1 MEITFISTFTEHH
14 CLNAYSSVVAFHIV
28 ALCHT
33 RNDNN
38 FEIAVAADGVKTHI
52 PLSFNKQTSLLQC
65 HREILFNI

>member
-38 FEIAVAADGVKTHI
+38 FEIAVAVGWCEDTH
-52 PLSFNKQTSLLQC
+52 SFEL
-65 HREILFNI
+65 